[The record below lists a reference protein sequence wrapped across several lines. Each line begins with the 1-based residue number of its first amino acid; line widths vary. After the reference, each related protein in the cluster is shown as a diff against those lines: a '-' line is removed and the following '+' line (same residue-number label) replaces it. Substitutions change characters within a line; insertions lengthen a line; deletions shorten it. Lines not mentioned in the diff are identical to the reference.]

1 MLARKKKAL
10 STVLKKRMLSK
21 KRNSFQNA
29 IFTNISDLIVS
40 QVKQQEKE
48 EKIETSLSNF
58 IFAEISLSSS
68 NSAAWWFKNFSRES
82 VKQRKKK
89 ELKKNDWIKQKKKS

>member
-10 STVLKKRMLSK
+10 STVLKKKMLSK
-21 KRNSFQNA
+21 ERNSFQNA

-58 IFAEISLSSS
+58 IFAEISLFSSDLTAQQS
-68 NSAAWWFKNFSRES
+68 KNSSKES
-82 VKQRKKK
+82 VRQKKRK
-89 ELKKNDWIKQKKKS
+89 ELKKNN